1 MKKIFDII
9 IGLVVLAVVH
19 IGPYV
24 LGIVILYYIG
34 SCLGGHKD
42 EDNSQNEPVVEKT
55 YEDRIRSD
63 YDNDNIDPI
72 DEQYLSNSLS
82 TGDTPYENTRLKG
95 ISSEIR
101 IKTGNGTDCDVVA
114 IVKHNDE
121 IVRNAYIQ
129 AGDSYTFKIP
139 NGTYQVFFYGGKGW
153 NPNKEMSSGYAG
165 GFVTDESFSKDNPVS
180 INHQILEYEL
190 ILQRNGNFST
200 KPSNKNE
207 IF

>member
-9 IGLVVLAVVH
+9 IGLVALAVVH
-19 IGPYV
+19 LGPYI
-24 LGIVILYYIG
+24 LGIVALYYIG
-34 SCLGGHKD
+34 SCLGGRD
-42 EDNSQNEPVVEKT
+42 DNLSPKTHTEKT
-55 YEDRIRSD
+55 SEDRIRND
-63 YDNDNIDPI
+63 YDNDNINPI
-72 DEQYLSNSLS
+72 DEQYLSNTLN
-82 TGDTPYENTRLKG
+82 TGVAPYKNTILKG
-95 ISSEIR
+95 STSEIR
-101 IKTGNGTDCDVVA
+101 IKTGYSTDCDVVA
-114 IVKHNDE
+114 IVKHNNE

-153 NPNKEMSSGYAG
+153 NPSKEMLDGYVG
-165 GFVTDESFSKDNPVS
+165 GFVTDESFSKDNPVT

-200 KPSNKNE
+200 KPSNKSE